1 MLVTAF
7 IVSIVAIAQIPS
19 GDRVS
24 APFEGGQGEP
34 NTLGGYLV
42 LIGSVTA
49 GLLLAVRNRTTR
61 TLLVGL
67 LMFMVVPF
75 LLTLSRGSYLA
86 LPFSYL
92 ALIVLKRHNRFG
104 MIAVFL
110 LLAAIGT
117 AMVPQSVKDRILY
130 TVNQGA
136 TSHHRV
142 QIGNVRLDSSTSA
155 RLDSWQEAIADWAD
169 SPIWGYGVTGYKFL
183 DAQYPRV
190 LAETGLIG
198 GVTFAILILA
208 LYRQGYALY
217 CSTDDPLYSG
227 LSIGLLAGMTGLLVH
242 AVGANT
248 FIIVRIMEPFWLL
261 AGLVVSGAKLES
273 AAAAAGG
280 DGPEP
285 V

>member
-24 APFEGGQGEP
+24 APFEGDQGEP

-130 TVNQGA
+130 TVNQGQQA
-136 TSHHRV
+136 ITECRSEMCDLTAPPLPASTAGRR
-142 QIGNVRLDSSTSA
+142 RLRTGRTARSGVTESRDTRSSTRNTPGCWPKPASSA
-155 RLDSWQEAIADWAD
+155 GSR
-169 SPIWGYGVTGYKFL
+169 SPF
-183 DAQYPRV
+183 
-190 LAETGLIG
+190 
-198 GVTFAILILA
+198 
-208 LYRQGYALY
+208 
-217 CSTDDPLYSG
+217 
-227 LSIGLLAGMTGLLVH
+227 
-242 AVGANT
+242 
-248 FIIVRIMEPFWLL
+248 
-261 AGLVVSGAKLES
+261 
-273 AAAAAGG
+273 
-280 DGPEP
+280 
-285 V
+285 